1 MKKNNRP
8 FQWLA
13 GLFLLSILLPVL
25 SLLPWVFTQRWE
37 WPQILPTAVSLRGLM
52 SILAKEKNLLRLAL
66 SSVWLSTVVSVLSVA
81 IGILSARA
89 LAHYDFRLK
98 KIFYLLMLLP
108 FVVPS
113 TVFGMGAQVMM
124 LRLGLGRSFW
134 GVVLAHLIYS
144 LPYATKLLYD
154 GTLSFGRELEEQ
166 SRVLGATP
174 WQSFWRVSMPNL
186 APVMLSALSMSFILS
201 FSQYF
206 LTLIIGGGKIRTFTV
221 VMVPYLHGG
230 ERSISAA
237 YSLVFLGICVTVFA
251 AFEWGIAKYLKG
263 RGIHEA

>member
-1 MKKNNRP
+1 MKKSR
-8 FQWLA
+8 L
-13 GLFLLSILLPVL
+13 LVLVFLLGILLPVV
-25 SLLPWVFTQRWE
+25 SLLPWMFTQRWE
-37 WPQILPTAVSLRGLM
+37 WPEIVPTALSLRGLM
-52 SILAKEKNLLRLAL
+52 SILAKEKNLSGLVL
-66 SSVWLSTVVSVLSVA
+66 SSVWLSTVVSLLSVG

-89 LAHYDFRLK
+89 LMQDTRIKTL
-98 KIFYLLMLLP
+98 FYLLVLLP

-124 LRLGLGRSFW
+124 IRLGLGRSFW

-154 GTLSFGRELEEQ
+154 GTKSFGTGLEEQ
-166 SRVLGATP
+166 SRVLGANE

-186 APVMLSALSMSFILS
+186 APVILSALSMSFIIS

-206 LTLIIGGGKIRTFTV
+206 LTLIIGGGKIRTFSV

-237 YSLVFLGICVTVFA
+237 YSLIFLGICVLVFA
-251 AFEWGIAKYLKG
+251 VFEWAITRMMRS
-263 RGIHEA
+263 RGNEA

>member
-1 MKKNNRP
+1 MRKNN
-8 FQWLA
+8 FALKLIA
-13 GLFLLSILLPVL
+13 LLFLLSIFIPVL
-25 SLLPWVFTQRWE
+25 SLLPWMFTQRWE
-37 WPQILPTAVSLRGLM
+37 WPEIIPSALSLRGLM
-52 SILAKEKNLLRLAL
+52 SILAKEKNLLKLTL

-89 LAHYDFRLK
+89 LVQRGRFT
-98 KIFYLLMLLP
+98 KIFYLLVLLP
-108 FVVPS
+108 FVIPS
-113 TVFGMGAQVMM
+113 TVFGMGSQLMM
-124 LRLGLGRSFW
+124 IKLGLGRSFW
-134 GVVLAHLIYS
+134 GVVLVHLIYS

-154 GTLSFGRELEEQ
+154 GTQSFGMDLEEQ
-166 SRVLGATP
+166 SRVLGASA

-186 APVMLSALSMSFILS
+186 APVILSALSMSFIIS

-230 ERSISAA
+230 ERSISAV

-251 AFEWGIAKYLKG
+251 LFEWAIAKMMRS
-263 RGIHEA
+263 RGHEA